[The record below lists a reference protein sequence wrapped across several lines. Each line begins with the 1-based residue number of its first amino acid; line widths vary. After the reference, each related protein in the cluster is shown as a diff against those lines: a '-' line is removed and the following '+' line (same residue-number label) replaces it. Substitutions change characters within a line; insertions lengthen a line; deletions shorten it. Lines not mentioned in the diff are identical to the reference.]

1 MYNNLILFGIFSY
14 RRQLCLRQVFREGR
28 SVMQLKEFLDQ
39 CRSDDLAHAL
49 RELGLPVTGNKPD
62 RIGRIVDHHKD
73 GTSTVDILSAFR
85 VDDVRRAAKA
95 VGIEGA

>member
-1 MYNNLILFGIFSY
+1 M
-14 RRQLCLRQVFREGR
+14 E
-28 SVMQLKEFLDQ
+28 LKEFLDQ
-39 CRSDDLAHAL
+39 CRSDDLAYAL

-62 RIGRIVDHHKD
+62 RIGRLVSYFEDR
-73 GTSTVDILSAFR
+73 TSAKDILSAFR

>member
-1 MYNNLILFGIFSY
+1 M
-14 RRQLCLRQVFREGR
+14 E
-28 SVMQLKEFLDQ
+28 LKEFLDQ

-62 RIGRIVDHHKD
+62 RIGRLVGHFED
-73 GTSTVDILSAFR
+73 GTSAKYILSAFR

>member
-1 MYNNLILFGIFSY
+1 M
-14 RRQLCLRQVFREGR
+14 E
-28 SVMQLKEFLDQ
+28 LKEFLDQ

-62 RIGRIVDHHKD
+62 RIGRLVSDFED
-73 GTSTVDILSAFR
+73 GTSAKDILSAFR

>member
-1 MYNNLILFGIFSY
+1 M
-14 RRQLCLRQVFREGR
+14 E
-28 SVMQLKEFLDQ
+28 LKEFLDQ
-39 CRSDDLAHAL
+39 CRSDDLAYAL

-62 RIGRIVDHHKD
+62 RIGRLVSYFED
-73 GTSTVDILSAFR
+73 GTSAKDILSAFR

>member
-1 MYNNLILFGIFSY
+1 ME
-14 RRQLCLRQVFREGR
+14 FRD
-28 SVMQLKEFLDQ
+28 FLDH

-49 RELGLPVTGNKPD
+49 RELGLPVTGNKPV
-62 RIGRIVDHHKD
+62 RIARLVDHHQD
-73 GTSTVDILSAFR
+73 GTSAKDILSAFR